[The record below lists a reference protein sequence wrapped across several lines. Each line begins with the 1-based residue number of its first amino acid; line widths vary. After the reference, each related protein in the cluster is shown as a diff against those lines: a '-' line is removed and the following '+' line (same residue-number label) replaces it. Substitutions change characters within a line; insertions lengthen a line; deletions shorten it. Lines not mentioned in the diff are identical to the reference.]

1 MQKFKPGDRVIYIGV
16 SKPSSNLFK
25 GRPCTV
31 ESYLLY
37 STKYMVLVGIEGA
50 WVEKD
55 FVLDEETFNGN
66 I

>member
-1 MQKFKPGDRVIYIGV
+1 MIYIGG
-16 SKPSSNLFK
+16 SKPSSNLSK

-31 ESYLLY
+31 ESYLPY
-37 STKYMVLVGIEGA
+37 STKDMVLVGTEGA